1 MNKFD
6 ADDLGSFT
14 HLLFFKVEYY
24 SRSIKYCVKWKGSMC
39 PQRSNRQPRA
49 SKKNTKTS
57 TAPEEEVI
65 QYQLR
70 GRKRRG
76 TGNTGDSLCI
86 TGGGTGRDILDI
98 IGTQEEKH
106 VGEEDGGKAVDTADK
121 ELDDLDEDR
130 VSVCSSTASGPSFY
144 HSTSRKGRPS
154 QNLCLACQKL
164 YQKAKKIKTPAIN
177 KLLDNDPMSPTCDQW
192 VLIKKWTSRRLPN
205 AKGQLLSHI
214 KKIKKACAT
223 QSEQRVEESAA
234 CSRPH
239 TFLHRNLRRCVKAK
253 KERKKNKNRR
263 KRPRDGSQ
271 GTRVAKQQR
280 LHSNTPIKISRVEPN
295 SRRKSSSQGNRG
307 VTAEAIPSS
316 VTQEDTTPSKRVPK
330 QTGRFRNLLTE
341 LRSKSSMIV
350 RETH

>member
-1 MNKFD
+1 MNKFN

-24 SRSIKYCVKWKGSMC
+24 RSIRYCVKWKGSMC

-57 TAPEEEVI
+57 PAPEEEVI
-65 QYQLR
+65 QRQLR
-70 GRKRRG
+70 GRRRRG
-76 TGNTGDSLCI
+76 KGSTGDSLCI
-86 TGGGTGRDILDI
+86 AGEGTGCDILDI
-98 IGTQEEKH
+98 ITTQEEKH
-106 VGEEDGGKAVDTADK
+106 VGEEDGGKAVEIADK

-144 HSTSRKGRPS
+144 HSTYRKARPS

-164 YQKAKKIKTPAIN
+164 YQKAKKIKTPIIN

-192 VLIKKWTSRRLPN
+192 VLIKKRTSQRWPN
-205 AKGQLLSHI
+205 ARGKLLSHI
-214 KKIKKACAT
+214 KKIKKACEK

-263 KRPRDGSQ
+263 KRQRDGSQ

-280 LHSNTPIKISRVEPN
+280 LHTNTPIKMTCVEPN

-316 VTQEDTTPSKRVPK
+316 VTQEATTPSKRTPK
-330 QTGRFRNLLTE
+330 QTGRFRNLLAE